1 VLLSVLVLVLS
12 FNEKR
17 GLKMLSKKAVV
28 FFLLGLTLGSLMS
41 YLIIINFYT
50 KPQIEEKTFLKTQ
63 NQIII
68 GVYFSPEDKCSS
80 KLIYWI
86 DKANKSIHI
95 LIYSFTLDSISEALI
110 KAHKRGIEVL
120 IVMEKSQ
127 LSKYSKYEELK
138 NSGIEVRLDNN
149 PALMHNK
156 IAIVDGKIVITGSYN
171 WTESAEYK
179 NNENMIIILSVDI
192 AQIYEKEFQKIW
204 NESK

>member
-1 VLLSVLVLVLS
+1 
-12 FNEKR
+12 
-17 GLKMLSKKAVV
+17 MLSKKAVV